1 MFEPDKEILQDV
13 CTGIALEN
21 YGFLYVNDDKE
32 DIRSRYESKERD
44 EGLVQTVKDTLGS
57 GRLGIEELQ
66 QTLEEI
72 ANDDFNDFERLRTG
86 VYFYDPFKGR
96 KGDEVTE
103 TLTQLFKLE
112 IVVPERELKSRFNLA
127 KEDIDFFTRRLEE
140 ENYVE
145 RITTGDHG
153 DYFTIGTQLKGESD
167 NAGVDARLRKKA
179 SQGLIAHADLESV
192 IDAAATSD
200 VIRYLE
206 HEGFIIA
213 LEEKYIVRSDMES
226 FASHVAREVDDHV
239 AETFEES
246 AYVLPNPEYGRVV
259 ENEVEAEFEVLE
271 HLNANDRSEVL
282 EEVREA
288 LADELDLEEN
298 RNVVV
303 QREEFDEY
311 AATRAREIR
320 EEVDDGAL
328 GTPSAFRE
336 AGYPRIEE
344 LRVSDSTV
352 ANDFVHVELKEAFD
366 EDVEAMFA
374 IDEGSED

>member
-1 MFEPDKEILQDV
+1 MLQPDKEILQDV
-13 CTGIALEN
+13 CTEIALEN

-32 DIRSRYESKERD
+32 EIRSRYESRERD
-44 EGLVQTVKDTLGS
+44 EGLVQTVKDTLGG

-66 QTLEEI
+66 RTLEEI

-127 KEDIDFFTRRLEE
+127 KEDVDFFTRRLEE
-140 ENYVE
+140 ENYIE
-145 RITTGDHG
+145 RITTSDHG

-179 SQGLIAHADLESV
+179 KQGLIAHADLESV

-206 HEGFIIA
+206 HEEFIIA
-213 LEEKYIVRSDMES
+213 LEEKYIVRSDIES
-226 FASHVAREVDDHV
+226 FAAHVAREVDDHV
-239 AETFEES
+239 ADAFEES
-246 AYVLPNPEYGRVV
+246 AYVLPVPEYERVV
-259 ENEVEAEFEVLE
+259 ENEVKAEFEVLD
-271 HLNANDRSEVL
+271 HLNANDRAEVL

-298 RNVVV
+298 RDVVV

-311 AATRAREIR
+311 ASTRAEEIR
-320 EEVDDGAL
+320 EEVDDGPL
-328 GTPSAFRE
+328 GTPSAFHE

-352 ANDFVHVELKEAFD
+352 ANEFVHEELKEAFD
-366 EDVEAMFA
+366 EVVETMFA

>member
-13 CTGIALEN
+13 CTEIALEN

-32 DIRSRYESKERD
+32 EIRSRYESRERD

-72 ANDDFNDFERLRTG
+72 ASDDFNDFQRLRTG
-86 VYFYDPFKGR
+86 VYFHDPFKGR

-127 KEDIDFFTRRLEE
+127 KEDVDFFTGRLEE
-140 ENYVE
+140 ENYIE
-145 RITTGDHG
+145 RITTSDHG

-179 SQGLIAHADLESV
+179 SQGRIAHADLESV

-213 LEEKYIVRSDMES
+213 LDEKYIVRSDVES
-226 FASHVAREVDDHV
+226 FATHVARAVDDHV
-239 AETFEES
+239 ADAFEES
-246 AYVLPNPEYGRVV
+246 AYVLPIPEYERIV

-271 HLNANDRSEVL
+271 HLNANDRTEVL
-282 EEVREA
+282 EEVCDA
-288 LADELDLEEN
+288 LTAELDLEEK
-298 RNVVV
+298 RNVIV
-303 QREEFDEY
+303 QREQFDEY
-311 AATRAREIR
+311 VRTRAREIR
-320 EEVDDGAL
+320 EEVDDGTL

-336 AGYPRIEE
+336 VGYPRIEE

-352 ANDFVHVELKEAFD
+352 ANEFVHEQLKEAFV
-366 EDVEAMFA
+366 EDVEAMFT
-374 IDEGSED
+374 IDEETDS